1 MNRRAPVNHLSR
13 GERQARW
20 DAAAQEGRRNL
31 GSPLVDKSARYI
43 WQQCIADS
51 DLPSTTKL
59 VALTVALY
67 GAADGSRIYPGI
79 RDLARRTSL
88 SQRATSVHVDGLV
101 RGGWLARVPRRVG
114 QDGCVGFVYQ
124 LHIPLGILDG
134 ESLRR
139 FEHPDRGRRQSA
151 DGGSAGTADA
161 GSARGG
167 GADGGSAHGRAVRRV
182 SDVGAD
188 PGAQGA
194 DSDAGGA
201 DPGAQGADG
210 ASTGVLT
217 ERQPSLPSSS
227 PKSSPMSTPGEC
239 PPRRTARVDPTG
251 QIREDSPEVQRRRRE
266 ASRIVDE
273 LTARASR

>member
-151 DGGSAGTADA
+151 DGGSA
-161 GSARGG
+161 
-167 GADGGSAHGRAVRRV
+167 HGRAVRRV

-266 ASRIVDE
+266 ASRILDE